1 MYCPHTNIQSLSSL
15 IKQVILPHI
24 ASSQHRCCW
33 STRLE
38 RKAAEGSCFNFNAH
52 EPGLCRLR
60 VAADMTGTHVEMPAM
75 CCKERSGSWEF
86 LPSENLPL
94 ASLYKAAEMPRH
106 RANHLCTLVYRLC
119 SCSRRKV
126 SSEQWL
132 RLHLITS
139 SVQKFCS
146 EESVEISNGKVINK
160 QQHCP
165 VLEKIA
171 FCSV

>member
-1 MYCPHTNIQSLSSL
+1 MQ
-15 IKQVILPHI
+15 
-24 ASSQHRCCW
+24 ASCC
-33 STRLE
+33 SRYDKNTCR
-38 RKAAEGSCFNFNAH
+38 NACH
-52 EPGLCRLR
+52 VLQEKVWILR
-60 VAADMTGTHVEMPAM
+60 V
-75 CCKERSGSWEF
+75 
-86 LPSENLPL
+86 LPSESLPL

-171 FCSV
+171 FRSV